1 MREKGWLA
9 YQKVGTAGEL
19 GTKKKKKRRY
29 KRAQMTSFT
38 TLFFVES
45 TLEGTATVFINYNNE
60 KYLENNKI
68 APYDNLMY

>member
-1 MREKGWLA
+1 
-9 YQKVGTAGEL
+9 
-19 GTKKKKKRRY
+19 
-29 KRAQMTSFT
+29 MTSFT